1 MAGVNGSTITIT
13 VGGVAVASQRDVSV
27 DDALA
32 FIDTSTKDARHEDGL
47 GGRTSGTVTLDALYI
62 YDDAAQLAVQSA
74 RENGTEVTL
83 VRTDAVGT
91 NYTATALCTGLTV
104 NAPDQDVVTWNAT
117 FQKTSEWA

>member
-1 MAGVNGSTITIT
+1 
-13 VGGVAVASQRDVSV
+13 
-27 DDALA
+27 
-32 FIDTSTKDARHEDGL
+32 
-47 GGRTSGTVTLDALYI
+47 
-62 YDDAAQLAVQSA
+62 
-74 RENGTEVTL
+74 L